1 MITLPCGCE
10 VVRACEEHG
19 TEALRKF
26 AASQPAY
33 PVLLKLPDDGEEITA
48 LSPGLTKREYFAVMA
63 LQGLFANS
71 ITGDHHQP
79 AKRVKLAVEAADDLL
94 AELAKVQS

>member
-1 MITLPCGCE
+1 MSANE
-10 VVRACEEHG
+10 SA
-19 TEALRKF
+19 F
-26 AASQPAY
+26 
-33 PVLLKLPDDGEEITA
+33 PVPPEQRDDGVTIRYGE
-48 LSPGLTKREYFAVMA
+48 PGMTKREYFAVMA

-71 ITGDHHQP
+71 STGDHHQP